1 MKSNSAIII
10 VGLTCQ
16 PDKEESFNI
25 WYNEK
30 HVPDL
35 LRFKGVRM
43 VTRYKT
49 LTRFQP
55 RQGYPDVDYP
65 AYVTIYEL
73 ENPES
78 VEAFESSPEFAYAV
92 KDARETWSGGG
103 FKPVWWVRL
112 ESLKTWEQ

>member
-16 PDKEESFNI
+16 PDKEERFNI

-30 HVPDL
+30 HIPDL

-78 VEAFESSPEFAYAV
+78 VPRPDSPVGIV
-92 KDARETWSGGG
+92 KNLARRGFPSGT
-103 FKPVWWVRL
+103 K
-112 ESLKTWEQ
+112 Q